1 MGSGRRDTTDR
12 KPAFIAAPRRTQSCR
27 NRGHGATESK
37 NHRRRDTAFRD
48 DACMVR
54 TGAANYAALRNF
66 ALAIILTAGFDRI
79 PVATDHFE

>member
-1 MGSGRRDTTDR
+1 
-12 KPAFIAAPRRTQSCR
+12 
-27 NRGHGATESK
+27 
-37 NHRRRDTAFRD
+37 
-48 DACMVR
+48 MVR

>member
-27 NRGHGATESK
+27 NRGHGAIESK

-48 DACMVR
+48 DACIVR
-54 TGAANYAALRNF
+54 TGALRNF